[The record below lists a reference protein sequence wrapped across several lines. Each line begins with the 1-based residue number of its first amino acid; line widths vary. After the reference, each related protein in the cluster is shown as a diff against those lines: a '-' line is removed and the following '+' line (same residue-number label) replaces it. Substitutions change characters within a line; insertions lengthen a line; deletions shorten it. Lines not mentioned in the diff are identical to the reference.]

1 LVDFLVIGQVDP
13 ETLDEL
19 PPFGVMNDDDGK
31 YRKQRTVNTIHD
43 ALYIIK
49 ANAPMNTE
57 MYSYAKVQLTNGKVK
72 LLIDEQAA
80 KLKLLGTKA
89 GQALPADRRAEYLRP
104 FVLTTVL
111 REQLLNLVEENE
123 GINIILKQS
132 VRKILKDKA
141 SAFFYGL
148 YFIKLQEDQQRNRRK
163 FKIQDLL
170 MMN

>member
-1 LVDFLVIGQVDP
+1 
-13 ETLDEL
+13 
-19 PPFGVMNDDDGK
+19 MNDEDGK

-49 ANAPMNTE
+49 ATAPMNTE
-57 MYSYAKVQLTNGKVK
+57 MYSYAKVQLTSGKIK
-72 LLIDEQAA
+72 LLIDEQSAR
-80 KLKLLGTKA
+80 LKLLKTKN
-89 GQALPADRRAEYLRP
+89 GQAMSADRRADYLRP
-104 FVLTTVL
+104 FVLTTSL

-132 VRKILKDKA
+132 TRKILKDKA

-148 YFIKLQEDQQRNRRK
+148 YFIKIQEDSLKNRRK
-163 FKIQDLL
+163 FKMSDLL